1 MKNRRSKR
9 SETVFEVMKYD
20 ESHESTATG
29 RPAHIRQ
36 NKKHSTPR
44 HIFSMIPQNT
54 TDLKTSQEK
63 RITYKGK
70 ANGATVGFS
79 ITTRENRQEYLPA
92 H

>member
-54 TDLKTSQEK
+54 KDLKTSQEK
-63 RITYKGK
+63 GSPTK
-70 ANGATVGFS
+70 
-79 ITTRENRQEYLPA
+79 ERQMGRQ
-92 H
+92 